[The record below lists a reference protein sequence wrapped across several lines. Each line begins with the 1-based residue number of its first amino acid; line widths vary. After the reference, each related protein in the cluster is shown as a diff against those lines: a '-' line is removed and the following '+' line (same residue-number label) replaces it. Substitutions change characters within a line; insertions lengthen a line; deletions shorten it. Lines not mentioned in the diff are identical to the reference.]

1 MYDCLYP
8 CMVVAHSLGKERV
21 FAVFA
26 LFVWGS
32 FPIAI
37 SSWRSGLSLF
47 DKMTLYCNAQHYS

>member
-8 CMVVAHSLGKERV
+8 CMVVALVGKERV

-32 FPIAI
+32 FAIAI